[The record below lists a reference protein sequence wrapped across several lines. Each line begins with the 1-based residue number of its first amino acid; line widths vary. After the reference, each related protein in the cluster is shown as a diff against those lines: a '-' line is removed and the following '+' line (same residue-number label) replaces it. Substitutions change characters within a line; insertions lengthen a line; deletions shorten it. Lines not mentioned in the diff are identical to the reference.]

1 MIMSSWLFELWSESK
16 WEPSL
21 IVPVPLSRNRLKSRG
36 YNQTS
41 LIAEGL
47 GDLLALEIRE
57 DVLFRTRDTKSQVGL
72 DPIARMQNVQ
82 DAFTARAELVIDHK
96 ILLVDDLVTTGAT
109 LSACALALY
118 EAGVQ
123 KVHGVAVARA

>member
-1 MIMSSWLFELWSESK
+1 M
-16 WEPSL
+16 
-21 IVPVPLSRNRLKSRG
+21 PVPLSRNRLKSRG

-57 DVLFRTRDTKSQVGL
+57 DALFRTRDTKSQVGL
-72 DPIARMQNVQ
+72 DPIARMQNVR
-82 DAFTARAELVIDHK
+82 DAFTVKAELVIDHK

-109 LSACALALY
+109 LSACAIVLY
-118 EAGVQ
+118 GAGAR
-123 KVHGVAVARA
+123 KVYGVAVARA